1 MTSGVERRRARRFV
15 VSLPV
20 RNPHAPSETV
30 FGVTR
35 DISSAGVYFYT
46 EGDDWQQG
54 KRIEFTME
62 LPTEV
67 TLAEPA
73 RSLCSGTIVRAEK
86 VESVVGIAVRIDRFT
101 FSQQP

>member
-20 RNPHAPSETV
+20 RRPELSQEPV

-46 EGDDWQQG
+46 EGDDWIEG
-54 KRIEFTME
+54 KRIDFAME
-62 LPTEV
+62 LPSELTQ
-67 TLAEPA
+67 AEPA
-73 RSLCSGTIVRAEK
+73 KSVCSGTIVRAER
-86 VESVVGIAVRIDRFT
+86 VESVIGIAVRIDRFT
-101 FSQQP
+101 FTHNA